1 MRAPIVIIR
10 LRDYAPRDFETLYE
24 IDHQCFDPAIAYSR
38 FDLRNYLRLS
48 GADCVIAEASGETAG
63 FLVTAHENS
72 VGAIVTV
79 DVLPVYR
86 RRGVATLLLA
96 EAERRLA
103 AGGIRLIELE
113 TATDNEA
120 AVAFWKRHGY
130 RIEAVLKR
138 YYLARLDAYEMRKI
152 LPDGTGKTAPAQ
164 EET

>member
-1 MRAPIVIIR
+1 MRAPTVIIR

-72 VGAIVTV
+72 VGAIVTI
-79 DVLPVYR
+79 DVLAAYR
-86 RRGVATLLLA
+86 RQGVATLLLA

-103 AGGIRLIELE
+103 AGGTRLIELE
-113 TATDNEA
+113 TATDNA
-120 AVAFWKRHGY
+120 SAIAFWKKHGY
-130 RIEAVLKR
+130 RTEGVKKQ
-138 YYLARLDAYEMRKI
+138 YY
-152 LPDGTGKTAPAQ
+152 PDGRDAFTMTKQLPVGRGVS
-164 EET
+164 E